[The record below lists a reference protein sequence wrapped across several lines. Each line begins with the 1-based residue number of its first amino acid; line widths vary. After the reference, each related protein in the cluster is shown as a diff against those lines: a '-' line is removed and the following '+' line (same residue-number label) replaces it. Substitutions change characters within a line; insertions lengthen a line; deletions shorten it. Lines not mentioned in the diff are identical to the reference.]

1 MVSISQPIYLKG
13 NTMEL
18 ITEIKDNS
26 GKLKG
31 QILVCKFNPN
41 KDEDFNPPCPKSVFT
56 IYFNK
61 FEDKKGKTVISNVTY
76 NLLSETNKRFGIASV
91 GKLWNKIGHLVTCQW
106 IEKTIKLSDA
116 LQSKVTAKDL
126 EREFAVADKP
136 KKSKKKSS
144 QGLDLSNLSD
154 QQLNTLL
161 LALQERT
168 GTNG

>member
-1 MVSISQPIYLKG
+1 MD
-13 NTMEL
+13 L
-18 ITEIKDNS
+18 ITEIKDNN

-41 KDEDFNPPCPKSVFT
+41 KNEAFNPPCPNSVFT
-56 IYFNK
+56 VYFNK

-76 NLLSETNKRFGIASV
+76 NYMSETDKRFGIASV

-126 EREFAVADKP
+126 EREFAFSDKP
-136 KKSKKKSS
+136 KKKTKKSKE
-144 QGLDLSNLSD
+144 GLNLDSLND
-154 QQLNTLL
+154 QQLNQLL
-161 LALQERT
+161 VALQERT
-168 GTNG
+168 ASNGQFKRYD

>member
-1 MVSISQPIYLKG
+1 MD
-13 NTMEL
+13 L

-41 KDEDFNPPCPKSVFT
+41 KDEDFNPPCPNSVFT

-76 NLLSETNKRFGIASV
+76 NILSDTNKRFGIASV

-126 EREFAVADKP
+126 EREFAFSDKP
-136 KKSKKKSS
+136 SKKTTKKSKAGFKFD
-144 QGLDLSNLSD
+144 GLND
-154 QQLNTLL
+154 QQLQSLL
-161 LALQERT
+161 TQLLQEREKA
-168 GTNG
+168 NG

>member
-1 MVSISQPIYLKG
+1 MD
-13 NTMEL
+13 L
-18 ITEIKDNS
+18 ITEIKDNN

-41 KDEDFNPPCPKSVFT
+41 KNEAFNPPCPNSVFT
-56 IYFNK
+56 VYFNK

-76 NLLSETNKRFGIASV
+76 NYMSETDKRFGIASV

-126 EREFAVADKP
+126 EREFAFSDKP
-136 KKSKKKSS
+136 KKKTKKSKE
-144 QGLDLSNLSD
+144 GLNLDSLND
-154 QQLNTLL
+154 QQLNQLL
-161 LALQERT
+161 VALQERT
-168 GTNG
+168 ATNGQFKRYD

>member
-1 MVSISQPIYLKG
+1 MD
-13 NTMEL
+13 L
-18 ITEIKDNS
+18 ITEIKDNN

-41 KDEDFNPPCPKSVFT
+41 KNEAFNPPCPNSVFT
-56 IYFNK
+56 VYFNK

-76 NLLSETNKRFGIASV
+76 NYMSETDKRFGIASV

-126 EREFAVADKP
+126 EREFAFSDKP
-136 KKSKKKSS
+136 NKKTKKSKA
-144 QGLDLSNLSD
+144 GLNLDSLND
-154 QQLNTLL
+154 QQLNQLL
-161 LALQERT
+161 VALQERT

>member
-1 MVSISQPIYLKG
+1 
-13 NTMEL
+13 MEL

-126 EREFAVADKP
+126 EREFAVSDKP
-136 KKSKKKSS
+136 KKTTKKKSS